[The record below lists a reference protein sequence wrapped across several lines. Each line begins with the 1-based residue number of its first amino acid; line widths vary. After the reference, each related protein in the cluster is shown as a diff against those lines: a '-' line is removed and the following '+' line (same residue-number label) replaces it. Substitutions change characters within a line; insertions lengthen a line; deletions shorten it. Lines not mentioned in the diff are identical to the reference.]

1 MPPARCE
8 GPIAIITAARQEALN
23 LLAEFS
29 AAWPEMR
36 LGQLLTSLATAAR
49 GPEVESIWDLEDEE
63 LIRVARRQLD
73 RLAQT
78 HTP

>member
-1 MPPARCE
+1 M
-8 GPIAIITAARQEALN
+8 IAAARREALD
-23 LLAEFS
+23 LLAELS
-29 AAWPEMR
+29 AARPEMR

-49 GPEVESIWDLEDEE
+49 GPEVESIWDLEDQE